1 MDIELITTLPWG
13 KNKDELGKIQVP
25 VASDL
30 HIHYHKRYT
39 LINFLKKCN
48 CCGNRSPYPF
58 TISAIK
64 WRETHTEHKLQD
76 RNSIQ
81 GKLVPTEVHVASSGS
96 LPLFKRKKCIVSKVI
111 DQKPTLGGSIQK
123 NSEVSD
129 QFQTTVSPALN
140 DVTVRTGITDISCKY
155 SHITAATL
163 KETSSFLQE
172 AGESQLHY
180 NTQASSNLR

>member
-64 WRETHTEHKLQD
+64 WRETYTEHKLQD

-123 NSEVSD
+123 IQKFLINSRPLSV
-129 QFQTTVSPALN
+129 L
-140 DVTVRTGITDISCKY
+140 RLITLQWELELLIS
-155 SHITAATL
+155 HANIHTL
-163 KETSSFLQE
+163 Q
-172 AGESQLHY
+172 QL
-180 NTQASSNLR
+180 L